1 DAVAGTNWRLT
12 DLDDGTAHFD
22 VAGASRSVRIQP

>member
-1 DAVAGTNWRLT
+1 LT
-12 DLDDGTAHFD
+12 DLDDRTAYFD

>member
-1 DAVAGTNWRLT
+1 WRLT
-12 DLDDGTAHFD
+12 DLDDRTAHFD

>member
-1 DAVAGTNWRLT
+1 
-12 DLDDGTAHFD
+12 DLDDRTAHFD

>member
-1 DAVAGTNWRLT
+1 T
-12 DLDDGTAHFD
+12 DLDDRTAHFD

>member
-1 DAVAGTNWRLT
+1 LT
-12 DLDDGTAHFD
+12 DLDDRTAHFD

>member
-1 DAVAGTNWRLT
+1 